1 MSCRPHGRIL
11 RRSVVVF
18 GFGLLLSVV
27 PLPVL
32 HFETESVGA
41 VEDVPTVTA
50 MTAAQADAAR
60 AATGEPVGAD
70 RVVAADVS
78 AGEFS
83 AIGFTFD

>member
-18 GFGLLLSVV
+18 GFGLLFSVV

-50 MTAAQADAAR
+50 MTAAHL
-60 AATGEPVGAD
+60 TGRYELLQD
-70 RVVAADVS
+70 VAPRS
-78 AGEFS
+78 
-83 AIGFTFD
+83 